1 MLLFSF
7 PRRPWPAR
15 RRAACR
21 FSIFLGCLLLAPVAA
36 QAQWNALEGL
46 SRQGALVSAMAIDLD
61 TGQVLQ
67 QLNGAKRLTPASLS
81 KLVIAAA
88 ALEAWPADKTFDTEV
103 LGIGRFREGRIDG
116 DLILHGQGDATLEH
130 ASLWALAAQVK
141 SAGITAVSG
150 GLNVS
155 TAPFGPLGC
164 ETKDRCDAL
173 EQSGTAYHAPL
184 SSIGVDYGT
193 WCVEVRPTAPGM
205 AAQVRSCGGVALPI
219 PIEGRIKTVS
229 AKGKQSWWM
238 ERLTNAGGDYLRVSG
253 NVPDGAGARVYRAM
267 SDPALGVGLLL
278 RANLRE
284 LGIAVAGTVA
294 VTREAPSSK
303 AYPLARIES
312 LNLREQLGRMLRHS
326 NNYIADLLTL
336 DLAAALDRK
345 APSQL
350 ADASKTLSQ
359 FVQRAQGG
367 KAPNDPAQLFS
378 GSGLTPESQISAEE
392 LVRMLAHQ
400 YRDTRRFPAF
410 YGGLVVPRQAPYAF
424 LRQGNAA
431 WLDRVALKTG
441 TMSDPRSVCGLAGYL
456 RKKDGGWIAFATIV
470 NGGPKKRHVPLYK
483 SMEAARGDIEKLLA
497 RY

>member
-1 MLLFSF
+1 MFLFDS
-7 PRRPWPAR
+7 RRPTPTRCFGFFLALSLSCAAPKAR
-15 RRAACR
+15 AD
-21 FSIFLGCLLLAPVAA
+21 
-36 QAQWNALEGL
+36 WKALEAL

-61 TGQVLQ
+61 SGRVLQ
-67 QLNGAKRLTPASLS
+67 QFNGSKRLAPASLT

-88 ALEAWPADKTFDTEV
+88 ALEAWPADKVFETQI
-103 LGIGRFREGRIDG
+103 LGEGRFKNGVIDG
-116 DLILHGQGDATLEH
+116 DLILHGEGDATLEH

-141 SAGITAVSG
+141 SAGVTGVSG
-150 GLNVS
+150 GLTVS

-173 EQSGTAYHAPL
+173 TRSDTAYHAPL
-184 SSIGVDYGT
+184 AAIGVDYGT
-193 WCVEVRPTAPGM
+193 WCVEVRPTSPGS
-205 AAQVRSCGGVALPI
+205 AAQLRSCGGVALPI
-219 PIEGRIKTVS
+219 PLEGEIRTVS
-229 AKGKQSWWM
+229 AKGKQTWWM
-238 ERLTNAGGDYLRVSG
+238 ERLTNEGGDYLRLSG

-278 RANLRE
+278 RAKLRA
-284 LGIAVAGTVA
+284 LGIEVNGPVA
-294 VTREAPSSK
+294 VTRQPPPSK
-303 AYPLARIES
+303 AYALARIQS
-312 LNLREQLGRMLRHS
+312 LSLREQLGRMLRHS

-336 DLAAALDRK
+336 DLAAARTRT
-345 APSQL
+345 APAQL
-350 ADASKTLSQ
+350 AEASKTLSD
-359 FVQRAQGG
+359 FVQRTQGKHARG
-367 KAPNDPAQLFS
+367 DLAPLFS
-378 GSGLTPESQISAEE
+378 GSGLTPESEISAEE

-400 YRDTRRFPAF
+400 YRDTRRFSAF

-424 LRQGNAA
+424 LRQGNTA

-470 NGGPKKRHVPLYK
+470 NGGPKVRRVPLYK